1 MNELLTSYIEDLR
14 DNLSVFMEAILQM
27 EKGIR
32 DEDTI
37 NAVFRVAHTIKG
49 NSAAMEFTKIEEV
62 MHTLEDILHEV
73 REGNRDISPQI
84 INVQYKCHDFL
95 EDCLHIIHSEAS
107 DDFMETKELLAE
119 LISIKGDSDISTV
132 AEVTEISKQETQQLE
147 LKMDVPAELWE
158 VVEQN
163 VRRGM
168 HAYHIKLKFA
178 DDAKMKSVRAYMVFQ
193 KVETYAVIVCSEPQ
207 RPTDEEFRSSKF
219 AVQGNTMYILVIS
232 EKEIEELINEIQEE
246 PEIDEVECLPLRLG
260 NITDYIQVE
269 DKADVLKVSEENV
282 DVQDKTKAASSA
294 DKKSAA
300 SGSGLIRVEVG
311 KVDNLIDMLGEL
323 LILNAQMEQQ
333 IEADES
339 ANTGLLNTLTRV
351 AKIIRSVQ
359 DLSMSLKL
367 IKIKNTLLR
376 LTRIIRDTASDL
388 GKQVSVNI
396 AGEDTEIDRSAA
408 DKLFEPLMH
417 LVRNAISHGIESPE
431 ERKQSGKDPS
441 GIIDIKAY
449 SKRGYVYIEVNDNGR
464 GIDTNKVLKKAVKLG
479 MADESKKYS
488 EADIVK
494 FILQPGFSTQSQVN
508 NISGRGVG
516 MNVVESEIKK
526 MGGKLEIINNMGKG
540 CSFILRIPM
549 NLALIN
555 GTIVDIC
562 GSHYIIPTL
571 FIKHFLIQD
580 QKDWISIQGEKR
592 AVMLREKV
600 IPIITDEQIFDG
612 VDDSDL
618 EKRHVIILEMEH
630 KMLALPVNNIIGR
643 KEIVAKPLDKE
654 YLSSGIISGA
664 AILGDGK
671 VSLILDVEALFKM
684 SEKTGTKTIESVNE

>member
-62 MHTLEDILHEV
+62 MHKLEDILHEV
-73 REGNRDISPQI
+73 REGNRELSPQI

-95 EDCLHIIHSEAS
+95 EDCLHILHSEAS
-107 DDFMETKELLAE
+107 DDFIEAVELLAE
-119 LISIKGDSDISTV
+119 LVSIKGSSNVNKVTDS
-132 AEVTEISKQETQQLE
+132 TEIEKQEIEKLE
-147 LKMDVPAELWE
+147 LEMDVPTELWE
-158 VVEQN
+158 VLEQN

-168 HAYHIKLKFA
+168 HAYHIKLQFA

-193 KVETYAVIVCSEPQ
+193 KVEAYATLVCSEPE
-207 RPTDEEFRSSKF
+207 RPTDEDFRNSKF
-219 AVQGNTMYILVIS
+219 VMQGEIMYLLVIS
-232 EKEIEELINEIQEE
+232 DKEIEELISELEAE
-246 PEIDEVECLPLRLG
+246 PEIDEVECLPLGLG
-260 NITDYIQVE
+260 NIAAYMQTNE
-269 DKADVLKVSEENV
+269 NADDSKNSEESSDTQN
-282 DVQDKTKAASSA
+282 KPKASPSI
-294 DKKSAA
+294 DKKSA
-300 SGSGLIRVEVG
+300 SNGSGLIRVEVG

-333 IEADES
+333 VEADES

-396 AGEDTEIDRSAA
+396 IGEDTEIDRSAA

-417 LVRNAISHGIESPE
+417 LVRNAVSHGIETPE
-431 ERKQSGKDPS
+431 EREQSGKDSS
-441 GIIDIKAY
+441 GTIDIKAY
-449 SKRGYVYIEVNDNGR
+449 SKRGYVYVEVNDDGR
-464 GIDTNKVLKKAVKLG
+464 GIDTGKVLKKAVKLG
-479 MADESKKYS
+479 MADESTEYS
-488 EADIVK
+488 EAEIVN

-571 FIKHFLIQD
+571 FIKHFLIQE

-600 IPIITDEQIFDG
+600 IPIITDEQIFG
-612 VDDSDL
+612 GFDDSGS

-684 SEKTGTKTIESVNE
+684 AEQTGKKTIEAINE

>member
-62 MHTLEDILHEV
+62 MHALEDILHEV
-73 REGNRDISPQI
+73 REGNRELTPKI

-95 EDCLHIIHSEAS
+95 EDCLNIIHSEAS
-107 DDFMETKELLAE
+107 DDFMETKELLEQLA
-119 LISIKGDSDISTV
+119 SIKGDSNISTV
-132 AEVTEISKQETQQLE
+132 IDTVEIEKQEIEQMELE
-147 LKMDVPAELWE
+147 MDVPAELWE

-168 HAYHIKLKFA
+168 HAYHIKLQFA
-178 DDAKMKSVRAYMVFQ
+178 EDAKMKSVRAYMVFQ
-193 KVETYAVIVCSEPQ
+193 KVEAYAVLVCSEPQ

-219 AVQGNTMYILVIS
+219 EVQGDTMYMLVIS
-232 EKEIEELINEIQEE
+232 EKEIEELITEIQAE
-246 PEIDEVECLPLRLG
+246 PEIDEVECLPLGLG
-260 NITDYIQVE
+260 NIAAFMKSE
-269 DKADVLKVSEENV
+269 EKADVPKVGEESVETQN
-282 DVQDKTKAASSA
+282 KPKASASA
-294 DKKSAA
+294 DKKTAA
-300 SGSGLIRVEVG
+300 NGSGIIRVEVG

-333 IEADES
+333 VEADES

-388 GKQVSVNI
+388 GKNVSVNI
-396 AGEDTEIDRSAA
+396 TGEDTEIDRSAA

-417 LVRNAISHGIESPE
+417 LVRNAVSHGIETPE
-431 ERKQSGKDPS
+431 EREQSGKDPS
-441 GIIDIKAY
+441 GTIDIKAY
-449 SKRGYVYIEVNDNGR
+449 SKRGYVYVEVNDDGR
-464 GIDTNKVLKKAVKLG
+464 GIDTGKVLKKAVKLG
-479 MADESKKYS
+479 MADKSTDYS
-488 EADIVK
+488 EAEIIS

-526 MGGKLEIINNMGKG
+526 MGGKLEVINNIGKG

-571 FIKHFLIQD
+571 FIKHFLIQE

-600 IPIITDEQIFDG
+600 IPIITDEQIFG
-612 VDDSDL
+612 VFEDSES

-684 SEKTGTKTIESVNE
+684 TEQTGKKDNRSY